1 MPLVEMKEFNVL
13 INNKPCKTEEHI
25 EMLRNNDYTIIQ
37 QETYFTK
44 KLNYLHHQ
52 NYYKLIGIDLLWQLN
67 TSIPQQINFTGRLE
81 EYFYCW
87 KAAKN
92 YSKLF
97 FWFINNGTSKNIKFI
112 EWCKHF

>member
-52 NYYKLIGIDLLWQLN
+52 NYYKLIGIDLL
-67 TSIPQQINFTGRLE
+67 
-81 EYFYCW
+81 
-87 KAAKN
+87 
-92 YSKLF
+92 
-97 FWFINNGTSKNIKFI
+97 
-112 EWCKHF
+112 